1 MKTESTQPIPTTEY
15 LTPAGPW
22 RFNYNFSTSER
33 EGETIYH
40 SDTVEVAELT
50 KEAIVVAMIRTRYSM
65 NEEAALHR
73 KMLAN
78 ESGVD
83 VEFAEYNLFVN
94 ECKAIVNADGIV

>member
-1 MKTESTQPIPTTEY
+1 MKTESTNTIPNTDY

-33 EGETIYH
+33 EGETVYH

-50 KEAIVVAMIRTRYSM
+50 KEAVVVAMIRTRYSM

-73 KMLAN
+73 KSIAKDA
-78 ESGVD
+78 GAD
-83 VEFAEYNLFVN
+83 AEFAEYNKFVN
-94 ECKAIVNADGIV
+94 ECKGIVKGAGIL

>member
-1 MKTESTQPIPTTEY
+1 MKTESTQPIPSTEY

-50 KEAIVVAMIRTRYSM
+50 KEAIVVAMIRTRYSV

-78 ESGVD
+78 END
-83 VEFAEYNLFVN
+83 ADAEFTAYNSFVN
-94 ECKAIVNADGIV
+94 ECKAIVNAAGIV

>member
-1 MKTESTQPIPTTEY
+1 MKTESTQPIPSTEY

-50 KEAIVVAMIRTRYSM
+50 REAIVVAMIRTRYSV

-78 ESGVD
+78 ETGAD
-83 VEFAEYNLFVN
+83 AEFAAYNSFVN
-94 ECKAIVNADGIV
+94 ECKAIVNAVGIV

>member
-1 MKTESTQPIPTTEY
+1 MKTESTQPIPSTEY

-50 KEAIVVAMIRTRYSM
+50 KEAIVVAMIRTRYSV
-65 NEEAALHR
+65 NEEDAMNR
-73 KMLAN
+73 KMLAK

-83 VEFAEYNLFVN
+83 DEFAEYNLFVN
-94 ECKAIVNADGIV
+94 ECKAIVNAAGIV